1 MTQPNDRVE
10 VRARSGHADSESG
23 IWRSEGETFSMSAA
37 RAELKASEGFVEILT
52 PAAHASTAHESAA
65 PEEPAS
71 APAPAPAVP
80 VAPVAPPAPER
91 APVVPRRKRDAKA

>member
-52 PAAHASTAHESAA
+52 PAA
-65 PEEPAS
+65 
-71 APAPAPAVP
+71 PAVP